1 MTERNDIKLHYEEK
15 GAGTP
20 LILLHGNGEDGSYFV
35 HQVDYFSER
44 YRVIALDTRGH
55 GKSPRGEKPF
65 TIRQFAEDLRAFL
78 DEQGIERADLLGF
91 SDGGNIALIFA
102 MRYPQRVCRL
112 VLNGANLYSAGV
124 KPSVQIPIILGYRIA
139 SFLAGSRK
147 SGGEKKWNRKWNRK
161 AERKAE
167 LLGLMVNDPN
177 IRPEELSENRNPEFI
192 RIPKLVIAGD
202 RDMIKDEHTRLIY
215 ASLPNAQIRVMKGSH
230 FIAKESPDEFNRIVD
245 EFLNDAETG
254 GSA

>member
-20 LILLHGNGEDGSYFV
+20 LILLHGNGEDGSYFAR
-35 HQVDYFSER
+35 QMDYFSER

-55 GKSPRGEKPF
+55 GKSPRGDKPF

-102 MRYPQRVCRL
+102 MRYPQRVGRL

-124 KPSVQIPIILGYRIA
+124 KPSVQIPIIMEYRIA
-139 SFLAGSRK
+139 SFLAGCRK
-147 SGGEKKWNRKWNRK
+147 SGGEKRWNRK

-167 LLGLMVNDPN
+167 LLGLMVNDPD